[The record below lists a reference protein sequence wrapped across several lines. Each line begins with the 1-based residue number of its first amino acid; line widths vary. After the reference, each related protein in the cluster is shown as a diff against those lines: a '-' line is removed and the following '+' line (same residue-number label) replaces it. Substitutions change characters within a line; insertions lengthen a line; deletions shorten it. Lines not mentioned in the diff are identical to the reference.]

1 MVDFCKH
8 GNENSG
14 PKKEEEEEEEE
25 EEGCFDQVN
34 NVDLLKVSAP
44 WH

>member
-14 PKKEEEEEEEE
+14 PKKEEE